1 MHTAW
6 FQGMHTVGY
15 YLFIGLINPD
25 IFSYGSFSH
34 TIPGNVLA
42 EDTIS
47 YPRKRCV
54 PHKHSTPAPEAPMC
68 FPGENRLL
76 LFSRFFFAARRTL
89 QCAGWCKLG
98 SPFAKHRVP
107 HIHDTVFPL
116 PKLVHASRKKIGLSF
131 VWYLFLTRDPL
142 VVC

>member
-34 TIPGNVLA
+34 PIPGNVLA

-47 YPRKRCV
+47 YPRKICV

-68 FPGENRLL
+68 FPGENRLFFL
-76 LFSRFFFAARRTL
+76 TFFFLLREGPCSVLVGAS
-89 QCAGWCKLG
+89 WV
-98 SPFAKHRVP
+98 HRSRN
-107 HIHDTVFPL
+107 TVS
-116 PKLVHASRKKIGLSF
+116 H
-131 VWYLFLTRDPL
+131 T
-142 VVC
+142 